1 MQGTAQRRI
10 CLSKIERSS
19 NGVEKDGSC
28 TQEKHDLKPIIA
40 VGKKAAEN
48 HAANDEGAT
57 RTNPAYKQRKAHKS
71 IANASKGLR
80 DFLLLGRA
88 PFRSKTSFNCALW
101 SFIFVVSAS
110 VLVSLVAFTNL
121 WGYIKF

>member
-1 MQGTAQRRI
+1 
-10 CLSKIERSS
+10 
-19 NGVEKDGSC
+19 VVKDGSC

-48 HAANDEGAT
+48 HAADDESAT
-57 RTNPAYKQRKAHKS
+57 RTNHAYKQRKAHKS
-71 IANASKGLR
+71 IANICKQGIR
-80 DFLLLGRA
+80 YFLLLGRA
-88 PFRSKTSFNCALW
+88 PFRSKTSSNCTLW